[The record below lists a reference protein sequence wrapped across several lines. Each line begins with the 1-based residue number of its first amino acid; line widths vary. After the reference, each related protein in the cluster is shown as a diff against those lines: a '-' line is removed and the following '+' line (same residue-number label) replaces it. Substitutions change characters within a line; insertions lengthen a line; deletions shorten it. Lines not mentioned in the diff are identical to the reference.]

1 MGCSNIHQGLL
12 CCCIQGYLIAPV
24 TKSQL
29 SMIISRVF
37 KNVHISTVHGYRVC
51 KGIRKY
57 DFDNEECDP
66 LYVQNI
72 AEEQGFFRINS
83 IDSLKFAI
91 SSGHCISHEEIS

>member
-12 CCCIQGYLIAPV
+12 CCSIQGYLITPV

-57 DFDNEECDP
+57 DFDNEECDQI
-66 LYVQNI
+66 YVQNK
-72 AEEQGFFRINS
+72 AEFFRINS

-91 SSGHCISHEEIS
+91 SSDHCISHEEIS